1 MSLNENSKLNIFN
14 GPMYARV
21 VTTKAFAA
29 IMKIYGQREVWHDD
43 PATIHRTAEAIED
56 CSAFKSRIPHKQ
68 QAPKMADV

>member
-43 PATIHRTAEAIED
+43 PATIHRTADAIEVW
-56 CSAFKSRIPHKQ
+56 STSMSRISH
-68 QAPKMADV
+68 